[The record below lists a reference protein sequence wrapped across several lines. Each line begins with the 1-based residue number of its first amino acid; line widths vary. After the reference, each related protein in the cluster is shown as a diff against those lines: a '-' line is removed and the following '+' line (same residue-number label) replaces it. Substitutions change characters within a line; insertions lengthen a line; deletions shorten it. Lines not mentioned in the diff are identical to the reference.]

1 MAVSGFQKREK
12 QAPMRHVLFKSL
24 LVSYILLSD
33 WIAQVIQK
41 TRRQRVT
48 SWRPL
53 LPLSPLPKT
62 LVSGDFLS
70 HASESNLTLLVGDK
84 L

>member
-12 QAPMRHVLFKSL
+12 QAPIRTFFSNLSLCRTYYCLTGLLKSFK
-24 LVSYILLSD
+24 D
-33 WIAQVIQK
+33 K
-41 TRRQRVT
+41 EQRVT
-48 SWRPL
+48 RWRPL